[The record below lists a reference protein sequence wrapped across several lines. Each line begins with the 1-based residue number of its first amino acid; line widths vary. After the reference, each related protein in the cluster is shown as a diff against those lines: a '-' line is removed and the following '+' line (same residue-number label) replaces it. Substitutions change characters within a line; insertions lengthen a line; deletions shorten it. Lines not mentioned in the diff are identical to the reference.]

1 MKSLPLARLVMYAGV
16 AWIVLLSSYLVE
28 GLKSS
33 PLISICLHLLHN
45 CPSSRQ
51 VGYQIF
57 GFLLFQLHLPHQF
70 FGWLTTNMLFLYSR
84 FIVDS
89 LSLSFSPQLMRRGAE
104 IPEIAFQMI
113 SCFVKSKYVKAT
125 KIFYL
130 FHFFT
135 LIFNN
140 LLLQFQ
146 CHQCFLMHSLCL
158 PACPSPSVSVR

>member
-1 MKSLPLARLVMYAGV
+1 MTSLPFACLVMYASIAYGV
-16 AWIVLLSSYLVE
+16 VVLSTYLVE

-33 PLISICLHLLHN
+33 PLISVCLHLLHS

-84 FIVDS
+84 FIVNS

-113 SCFVKSKYVKAT
+113 SCFVKSKYYVKAT
-125 KIFYL
+125 EIFNL

-140 LLLQFQ
+140 L
-146 CHQCFLMHSLCL
+146 
-158 PACPSPSVSVR
+158 